1 MSAVA
6 WFKDVGIADRP
17 TVGGKG
23 GSLGELTRAG
33 IAVPPGFVVTTSGF
47 ERFLAALEAREPV
60 RTKVEALDPNDLGA
74 ATKLSEELRRR
85 VIEEPMPIDV
95 EQAIRAAHAELSP
108 NGEPVAVRSSA
119 TTEDAED
126 ASFAGL
132 QDTFLW
138 VLGADKMVARVRE
151 CWGSLYSVESMTYRR
166 KQAFPEDG
174 VAMAVVV
181 QRMVDAMCAGVM
193 FTRSPTTG
201 DKSVITIEG
210 AWGLGSAVVSGEVTP
225 DRWVLGKITGEIS
238 VRDISDKHA
247 RQVPADGGGIVEVEN
262 EPDRRKHAI
271 PEEGVAMAVVVQRM
285 VDAMC
290 AGVMFTRSPT
300 TGDKSVITIEGAW
313 GLGSA
318 VVSGEVTPD
327 RWVLGKITGEIS
339 VRDISDKHARQV
351 PAEGGGIVE
360 VENEAGRRKAPCL
373 TDAQLMA
380 LREVGRKIERH
391 YGKPQDIEWAL
402 DQDGNVL
409 LLQSRPET
417 VWSAK
422 DAAPVAAASANPL
435 SHVMGIFGGRK

>member
-1 MSAVA
+1 
-6 WFKDVGIADRP
+6 
-17 TVGGKG
+17 
-23 GSLGELTRAG
+23 
-33 IAVPPGFVVTTSGF
+33 VPPGFVVTTAAF
-47 ERFLAALEAREPV
+47 ELFLEALEARAPV
-60 RTKVEALDPNDLGA
+60 RSRVAGLDPNNLGA
-74 ATKLSEELRRR
+74 ATRLSEELRRR
-85 VIEEPMPIDV
+85 VIEEPMPAEV

-108 NGEPVAVRSSA
+108 TGEPVAVRSSA

-138 VLGADKMVARVRE
+138 VLGADQMVAKVRE
-151 CWGSLYSVESMTYRR
+151 CWGSLYSVESMTYRL
-166 KQAFPEDG
+166 KHGFPEEN

-193 FTRSPTTG
+193 FTRSPLTG

-247 RQVPADGGGIVEVEN
+247 RQVPAPGGGIQEV
-262 EPDRRKHAI
+262 A
-271 PEEGVAMAVVVQRM
+271 
-285 VDAMC
+285 
-290 AGVMFTRSPT
+290 
-300 TGDKSVITIEGAW
+300 
-313 GLGSA
+313 
-318 VVSGEVTPD
+318 
-327 RWVLGKITGEIS
+327 
-339 VRDISDKHARQV
+339 
-351 PAEGGGIVE
+351 
-360 VENEAGRRKAPCL
+360 NEAAIASQPCL
-373 TDAQLMA
+373 TDEQLLA

-417 VWSAK
+417 VWAAK
-422 DAAPVAAASANPL
+422 DAATPVAPPQDNPL
-435 SHVMGIFGGRK
+435 KHVMNIFGGKR

>member
-1 MSAVA
+1 MSPVA

-33 IAVPPGFVVTTSGF
+33 IAVPPGFVVTTSAF
-47 ERFLAALEAREPV
+47 EQFLEALEARAPV
-60 RTKVEALDPNDLGA
+60 RARVEALDPSDLEA
-74 ATKLSEELRRR
+74 AVALSEELRRR
-85 VIEEPMPIDV
+85 VMEEPVPEAV
-95 EQAIRAAHAELSP
+95 GQAVRAAYAELCP
-108 NGEPVAVRSSA
+108 ADEPVAIRSSA

-138 VLGADKMVARVRE
+138 VLGADQMAARVRE

-166 KQAFPEDG
+166 KH
-174 VAMAVVV
+174 
-181 QRMVDAMCAGVM
+181 
-193 FTRSPTTG
+193 
-201 DKSVITIEG
+201 
-210 AWGLGSAVVSGEVTP
+210 GL
-225 DRWVLGKITGEIS
+225 
-238 VRDISDKHA
+238 
-247 RQVPADGGGIVEVEN
+247 
-262 EPDRRKHAI
+262 

-290 AGVMFTRSPT
+290 AGVMFTRSPL
-300 TGDKSVITIEGAW
+300 TGDKSVITVEGAW

-327 RWVLGKITGEIS
+327 RWVIGKITGEIS
-339 VRDISDKHARQV
+339 VRDISDKHVRQV
-351 PAEGGGIVE
+351 PAPGGGIEE
-360 VENEAGRRKAPCL
+360 VANEAAIANQPCL
-373 TDAQLMA
+373 TDDQLMA
-380 LREVGRKIERH
+380 LREIGRKVERH

-402 DQDGNVL
+402 DEGGKVF

-422 DAAPVAAASANPL
+422 DAAAPVKPVEANPL
-435 SHVMGIFGGRK
+435 AHVMSIFGGGKR

>member
-33 IAVPPGFVVTTSGF
+33 IPVPPGFVVTTSAF
-47 ERFLAALEAREPV
+47 ETFLAALEAGGTIRE
-60 RTKVEALDPNDLGA
+60 RVEGLDPNDLA
-74 ATKLSEELRRR
+74 AARKLSGELRRR
-85 VIEEPMPIDV
+85 VIEEPMPLQV
-95 EQAIRAAHAELSP
+95 ERAILAAYRELGAHA
-108 NGEPVAVRSSA
+108 VAVRSSA

-138 VLGADKMVARVRE
+138 ELSGTDMIARVRE

-166 KQAFPEDG
+166 RQGLPEDG

-181 QRMVDAMCAGVM
+181 QAMVDARCAGVM

-210 AWGLGSAVVSGEVTP
+210 APGLGSAVVSGEVTP

-247 RQVPADGGGIVEVEN
+247 
-262 EPDRRKHAI
+262 K
-271 PEEGVAMAVVVQRM
+271 
-285 VDAMC
+285 
-290 AGVMFTRSPT
+290 
-300 TGDKSVITIEGAW
+300 
-313 GLGSA
+313 
-318 VVSGEVTPD
+318 
-327 RWVLGKITGEIS
+327 
-339 VRDISDKHARQV
+339 QV
-351 PAEGGGIVE
+351 PAEDGGIRE
-360 VENEAGRRKAPCL
+360 VELEGDERTQPCLSDDELQALRDIGRR
-373 TDAQLMA
+373 
-380 LREVGRKIERH
+380 IERH
-391 YGKPQDIEWAL
+391 YGKPQDIEWAI
-402 DQDGNVL
+402 DKAGEIR

-417 VWSAK
+417 VWATK
-422 DAAPVAAASANPL
+422 DAAAPVKPPEDNPL
-435 SHVMGIFGGRK
+435 KHVMSIFGGGKR

>member
-23 GSLGELTRAG
+23 GSLGELTTAG

-47 ERFLAALEAREPV
+47 EQFLAALEAREPV
-60 RTKVEALDPNDLGA
+60 RAKVEALDPNDLGA

-85 VIEEPMPIDV
+85 VIEEPMPAEV
-95 EQAIRAAHAELSP
+95 EQAIRTAHAYLSP

-138 VLGADKMVARVRE
+138 VLGADDMVAKVRE
-151 CWGSLYSVESMTYRR
+151 CWGSLYSVESMTYRL
-166 KQAFPEDG
+166 KHSFPEEG

-181 QRMVDAMCAGVM
+181 QCMVDAMCAGVM

-247 RQVPADGGGIVEVEN
+247 RQVPAPGGGI
-262 EPDRRKHAI
+262 H
-271 PEEGVAMAVVVQRM
+271 
-285 VDAMC
+285 
-290 AGVMFTRSPT
+290 
-300 TGDKSVITIEGAW
+300 
-313 GLGSA
+313 
-318 VVSGEVTPD
+318 
-327 RWVLGKITGEIS
+327 
-339 VRDISDKHARQV
+339 
-351 PAEGGGIVE
+351 E
-360 VENEAGRRKAPCL
+360 VENEAAIAQQPCL
-373 TDAQLMA
+373 TDDQLMA
-380 LREVGRKIERH
+380 LREAGRKIERH

-422 DAAPVAAASANPL
+422 ETAPVADASANPL